1 MMGMRKTIFVGFAAA
16 AIAQWT
22 FAQSAAL
29 PAAYTG
35 PWRDAVP
42 PDGWTFS
49 GLGAPDYAPGFDG
62 FGDGAAKLDDAG
74 DFISVHY
81 AGAAG
86 AVSYWIKGL
95 TFISGGV
102 FRVEQSGDGADWT
115 ALAVHTNLPAEA
127 ERRTLY
133 PAPSARHLRFLYA
146 ERVTGN
152 VGLDGIS
159 VAAFVWPQIGSVGVA
174 GGLATHVVPESMP
187 GRTYWLEHADALTNQ
202 PVIWTPDYAAAGSA
216 APLVFTNALPTNA
229 PKRFYRVRD
238 ATP

>member
-1 MMGMRKTIFVGFAAA
+1 MTRRTVIVAGCAAGLA
-16 AIAQWT
+16 VRLACAQ
-22 FAQSAAL
+22 APL
-29 PAAYTG
+29 PTSYPG
-35 PWRDAVP
+35 PWQGADP
-42 PDGWTFS
+42 PEGWTFS
-49 GLGAPDYAPGFDG
+49 GLGVDPDPGYDG
-62 FGDGAAKLDDAG
+62 THTAAKLDDAG

-86 AVSYWIKGL
+86 AISYWIKGL

-133 PAPSARHLRFLYA
+133 PAPSARYLRFLYA

-174 GGLATHVVPESMP
+174 GGFATLVVPESMP